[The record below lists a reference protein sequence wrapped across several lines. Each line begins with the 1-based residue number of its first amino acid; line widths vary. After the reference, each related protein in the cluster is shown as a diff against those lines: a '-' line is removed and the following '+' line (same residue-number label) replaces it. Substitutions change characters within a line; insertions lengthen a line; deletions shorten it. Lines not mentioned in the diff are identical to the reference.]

1 MFLKALHAA
10 PRLLHVPNKAL
21 LSRNG
26 KAIERLKVRLGSE
39 QYIVNLVCMC
49 IMCICQTHTE
59 VYQQTHVHM
68 HTYVYVYMYTHT
80 IHIKQQRRRHSH
92 HCEIRSLL
100 LEQLLELRISNR
112 FTSTDQGLRIRGF
125 GLGLREKQ
133 ELRA

>member
-49 IMCICQTHTE
+49 IMCICQTHAE
-59 VYQQTHVHM
+59 VYQQNTCAHAYICICIYV
-68 HTYVYVYMYTHT
+68 HTYHT
-80 IHIKQQRRRHSH
+80 YK
-92 HCEIRSLL
+92 
-100 LEQLLELRISNR
+100 
-112 FTSTDQGLRIRGF
+112 TT
-125 GLGLREKQ
+125 KT
-133 ELRA
+133 